1 MKKTKSSSKTKLI
14 NIRYIPVEFQYDQYH
29 DGESKINKALGL
41 GYVVLDNFR
50 SESGVIVVMGMYG
63 DEHD

>member
-29 DGESKINKALGL
+29 DGESKINQALGL